1 MCRCDVS
8 KPSLGRLSLKL
19 DGADRMGFGA
29 GALGTKLFP
38 LLLTMQLSPF
48 LLMRILV
55 FFDNALW
62 LCVDEVE
69 ATVGAVRGVT
79 GKGMWNRGGRSRWIR
94 DPKDEGQ

>member
-1 MCRCDVS
+1 
-8 KPSLGRLSLKL
+8 
-19 DGADRMGFGA
+19 MGFGA

-69 ATVGAVRGVT
+69 ATVGASSE
-79 GKGMWNRGGRSRWIR
+79 MQLL
-94 DPKDEGQ
+94 DELFFLQNDTF

>member
-1 MCRCDVS
+1 MCRCVVS

-69 ATVGAVRGVT
+69 ATVGASSEMQLLYELFFQQNDT
-79 GKGMWNRGGRSRWIR
+79 F
-94 DPKDEGQ
+94 